1 MYVLI
6 IFESHSITENN
17 YTRWKKRA
25 IDINFKVNAKRGQI
39 LTFII
44 ISDFEIQICGSCVFA
59 SGIRNQVESA
69 SNWNMEIFKKKYL
82 GTLFL

>member
-1 MYVLI
+1 MYALI

-17 YTRWKKRA
+17 STRAKKKKKKKEKSH
-25 IDINFKVNAKRGQI
+25 INFKVNAKRGQI

-59 SGIRNQVESA
+59 S
-69 SNWNMEIFKKKYL
+69 
-82 GTLFL
+82 

>member
-17 YTRWKKRA
+17 YTRAKKKSH
-25 IDINFKVNAKRGQI
+25 INFKVNAKRGQI

-59 SGIRNQVESA
+59 S
-69 SNWNMEIFKKKYL
+69 
-82 GTLFL
+82 